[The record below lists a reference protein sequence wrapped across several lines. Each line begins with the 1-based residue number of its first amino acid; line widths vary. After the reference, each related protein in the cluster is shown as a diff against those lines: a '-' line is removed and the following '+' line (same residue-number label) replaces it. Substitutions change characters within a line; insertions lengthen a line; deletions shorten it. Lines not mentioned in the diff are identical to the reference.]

1 MMFKDLSIA
10 KCFDNSLANDFS
22 SVHTMARD
30 ALVKPFPQSGFQ
42 NPRARI

>member
-1 MMFKDLSIA
+1 MMFKDFSIA